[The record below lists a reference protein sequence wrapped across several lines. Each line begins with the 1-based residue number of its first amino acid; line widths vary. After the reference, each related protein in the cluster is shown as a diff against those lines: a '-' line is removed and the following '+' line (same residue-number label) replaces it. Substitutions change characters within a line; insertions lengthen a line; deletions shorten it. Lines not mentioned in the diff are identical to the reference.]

1 LRLTENKV
9 SHCFKSL
16 VVILLTAT
24 VKIDPSKERL
34 TEALALLE
42 DYEMTIEN
50 LNNELTETQEHLES
64 AIKDIDWHKHEMQRL
79 QENNSF
85 QGETY
90 ESAGHRVKAMEN
102 ERIELLKQLEAA
114 RGQAG
119 LANGSVEKLQAM
131 LNHEKQANAALRK
144 RQELNSLQ
152 DQVQAAHE
160 TVETEKLKN
169 SELHGEIRSLRDEM
183 VEMSTEMA
191 SAREAVKAEA
201 EHADAEKQK
210 QEALKDELRVLE
222 AKYRDAVLAS
232 LKAEE
237 DRDTA
242 RQPSPQTPQPGHE
255 NSYENSE
262 HRPSRYARTQSDTG
276 ADRSYTGPAGTSPGL
291 QSDNFGRSHDE
302 RASPGSSGFRTIH
315 GTHRPDGSLGGWRKG
330 RASGGLPQVKHN
342 SLYDSLIKEEPAMQ
356 RPLNP
361 QGSLYSDAT
370 SATSSNDATKGL
382 GMAKQDKPGDD

>member
-1 LRLTENKV
+1 M
-9 SHCFKSL
+9 
-16 VVILLTAT
+16 LTAT

-237 DRDTA
+237 DRNA
-242 RQPSPQTPQPGHE
+242 ERQASPQTPLTCHHRTPPG
-255 NSYENSE
+255 SAARSA
-262 HRPSRYARTQSDTG
+262 PLPPVSRMPLLII
-276 ADRSYTGPAGTSPGL
+276 RS
-291 QSDNFGRSHDE
+291 GRRHLPLP
-302 RASPGSSGFRTIH
+302 PGSSTSFR
-315 GTHRPDGSLGGWRKG
+315 
-330 RASGGLPQVKHN
+330 
-342 SLYDSLIKEEPAMQ
+342 
-356 RPLNP
+356 
-361 QGSLYSDAT
+361 
-370 SATSSNDATKGL
+370 SSKRYR
-382 GMAKQDKPGDD
+382 